1 MALKR
6 QSRGATP
13 RAPRVGLLHYTCPPA
28 IGGVETILYEQAIR
42 LAARGYPVTILSG
55 RGGPLPDA
63 RAVKLV
69 IIPQLDSRH
78 PQVSARRDALNQGQ
92 VPAEFAALQAE
103 IEQLL
108 SPQLAQLDTPI
119 VHNARALHFHPDL
132 TSAMWTLAGRDRVR

>member
-13 RAPRVGLLHYTCPPA
+13 RAPLASAGRPAVGLLHYTCPPV

-55 RGGPLPDA
+55 RGGPLPDG

-69 IIPQLDSRH
+69 TIPQPDPRH
-78 PQVSARRDALNQGQ
+78 PQGGAGRGAPNQGQ
-92 VPAEFAALQAE
+92 GPAEFAPPQA
-103 IEQLL
+103 
-108 SPQLAQLDTPI
+108 
-119 VHNARALHFHPDL
+119 
-132 TSAMWTLAGRDRVR
+132 